1 MRALDVEQ
9 PIDQPIALT
18 EAISGQLS
26 QPRFMMALF
35 GLLAALGLALATAGI
50 YSVLSFHVSRR
61 THEIGIRMALGAPRA
76 DVLRRTTAMGGK
88 LVLAGIAIGVPA
100 SLAAT
105 RLLRSQLFGVTS
117 VDPPAYVAV
126 AFVLGAVGLLACY
139 IRARRAAAVDPN
151 VALRHD

>member
-1 MRALDVEQ
+1 VRALDIEQ
-9 PIDQPIALT
+9 PIDQPITLT
-18 EAISGQLS
+18 EAVGGQLS

-76 DVLRRTTAMGGK
+76 DVLRLMIGMGAK
-88 LVLAGIAIGVPA
+88 LVAAGIVVGIPA

-105 RLLRSQLFGVTS
+105 QLLRSQLFGVS
-117 VDPPAYVAV
+117 AADPAAYAGVAV
-126 AFVLGAVGLLACY
+126 LLGTVALAACY
-139 IRARRAAAVDPN
+139 MPARRAASVDPN
-151 VALRHD
+151 IALRHD